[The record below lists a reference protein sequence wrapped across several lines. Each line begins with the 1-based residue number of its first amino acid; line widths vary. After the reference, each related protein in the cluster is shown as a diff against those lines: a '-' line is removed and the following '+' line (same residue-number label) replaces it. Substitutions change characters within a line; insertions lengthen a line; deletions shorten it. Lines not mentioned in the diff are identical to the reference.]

1 MAAQMAAHRWQR
13 HILGKH
19 RKHPRQLQH
28 LLLASTL
35 LFCTALTHF
44 LALHILIAQ
53 VILPKDLSSQCC
65 GMMFNSRG
73 LKDAAVQKGTALEA
87 ALLEASQGGKIPI
100 VCDTSPC
107 LSQIKAG
114 ISEPGL
120 RFALYE
126 PVEFIRHFL
135 VDKLEFSKV
144 GGLSALRV

>member
-1 MAAQMAAHRWQR
+1 VFATLWQPLL
-13 HILGKH
+13 IFPISSLSN
-19 RKHPRQLQH
+19 
-28 LLLASTL
+28 LLLL
-35 LFCTALTHF
+35 LL
-44 LALHILIAQ
+44 LLLPQ

-144 GGLSALRV
+144 RGQVTLYSVHAVGR

>member
-1 MAAQMAAHRWQR
+1 
-13 HILGKH
+13 
-19 RKHPRQLQH
+19 
-28 LLLASTL
+28 
-35 LFCTALTHF
+35 
-44 LALHILIAQ
+44 
-53 VILPKDLSSQCC
+53 VILPKDLASQCC

-73 LKDAAVQKGTALEA
+73 LKDAAVAKGTALEA

-144 GGLSALRV
+144 GAAGMFFWLLFQLCLVDELKFSKVRQ

>member
-1 MAAQMAAHRWQR
+1 
-13 HILGKH
+13 
-19 RKHPRQLQH
+19 
-28 LLLASTL
+28 
-35 LFCTALTHF
+35 
-44 LALHILIAQ
+44 
-53 VILPKDLSSQCC
+53 VILPKELSSQCC

-73 LKDAAVQKGTALEA
+73 LKDAAAAKGSQLEQALM
-87 ALLEASQGGKIPI
+87 EASEGGKLPI

-107 LSQIKAG
+107 LAQIKAG

-144 GGLSALRV
+144 NNNGVAAGSHNTAEGSS